1 MYKGVIIMII
11 LTIENVPG
19 KEIKEVK
26 GLVKGSTVRC
36 KNIGRDITASF
47 KNLVGGE
54 MSGYNDMLTEA
65 RQIAIGR
72 MVDEAEAMGA
82 NAIIGMKLMSSAIA
96 AGAAEMVAYGTA
108 VVVEYKG
115 VIYFEY
121 NIDDYIIRWVLD
133 TYSYRINSNDN
144 MGYSK

>member
-82 NAIIGMKLMSSAIA
+82 NAIIGMKLMSFAIA

-108 VVVEYKG
+108 VVVE
-115 VIYFEY
+115 
-121 NIDDYIIRWVLD
+121 
-133 TYSYRINSNDN
+133 
-144 MGYSK
+144 

>member
-1 MYKGVIIMII
+1 MII
-11 LTIENVPG
+11 LTIDSVPG

-36 KNIGRDITASF
+36 KNIGKDITSSF

-54 MSGYNDMLTEA
+54 MTSYTEMLTEA

-72 MVDEAEAMGA
+72 MVDEAEVLGA
-82 NAIIGMKLMSSAIA
+82 NAIIGMRLVSSSLA

-108 VVVEYKG
+108 VVYEDK
-115 VIYFEY
+115 
-121 NIDDYIIRWVLD
+121 
-133 TYSYRINSNDN
+133 
-144 MGYSK
+144 

>member
-1 MYKGVIIMII
+1 MYKGVMIMII

-54 MSGYNDMLTEA
+54 MSGYNDMLTEG

-82 NAIIGMKLMSSAIA
+82 NAIIGMKLMSSAVA

-108 VVVEYKG
+108 VVVE
-115 VIYFEY
+115 
-121 NIDDYIIRWVLD
+121 
-133 TYSYRINSNDN
+133 
-144 MGYSK
+144 

>member
-1 MYKGVIIMII
+1 MLV

-19 KEIKEVK
+19 KEIKEIK

-36 KNIGRDITASF
+36 KNVGRDIAASF

-54 MSGYNDMLTEA
+54 MQGYNEMLTEA

-72 MVDEAEAMGA
+72 MVDDAKAMGA
-82 NAIIGMKLMSSAIA
+82 NAIIGMRLMSSAVA

-108 VVVEYKG
+108 VVIE
-115 VIYFEY
+115 
-121 NIDDYIIRWVLD
+121 
-133 TYSYRINSNDN
+133 
-144 MGYSK
+144 

>member
-96 AGAAEMVAYGTA
+96 AGAAEIVAYGTA
-108 VVVEYKG
+108 VVVE
-115 VIYFEY
+115 
-121 NIDDYIIRWVLD
+121 
-133 TYSYRINSNDN
+133 
-144 MGYSK
+144 

>member
-1 MYKGVIIMII
+1 MII

-47 KNLVGGE
+47 KNLVGGG

-72 MVDEAEAMGA
+72 MVDEAEAIGA
-82 NAIIGMKLMSSAIA
+82 NAIIGMKLMSSAVA

-108 VVVEYKG
+108 VVVE
-115 VIYFEY
+115 
-121 NIDDYIIRWVLD
+121 
-133 TYSYRINSNDN
+133 
-144 MGYSK
+144 

>member
-1 MYKGVIIMII
+1 MEKIIDNSFHVVYYYIKGYKITLKEIEITVWRGVIIMII

-108 VVVEYKG
+108 VVVE
-115 VIYFEY
+115 
-121 NIDDYIIRWVLD
+121 
-133 TYSYRINSNDN
+133 
-144 MGYSK
+144 

>member
-1 MYKGVIIMII
+1 MEKIIDNSLSVVYYYIKGYLITLKKINRTVCKGVIIMII

-72 MVDEAEAMGA
+72 MVEEAEAMGA
-82 NAIIGMKLMSSAIA
+82 NAIIGMKLMSSAVA

-108 VVVEYKG
+108 VIVE
-115 VIYFEY
+115 
-121 NIDDYIIRWVLD
+121 
-133 TYSYRINSNDN
+133 
-144 MGYSK
+144 

>member
-1 MYKGVIIMII
+1 MII

-54 MSGYNDMLTEA
+54 QTKA
-65 RQIAIGR
+65 RKNR
-72 MVDEAEAMGA
+72 KKRCNAE
-82 NAIIGMKLMSSAIA
+82 K
-96 AGAAEMVAYGTA
+96 EQ
-108 VVVEYKG
+108 
-115 VIYFEY
+115 
-121 NIDDYIIRWVLD
+121 DYLAPPQK
-133 TYSYRINSNDN
+133 S
-144 MGYSK
+144 M

>member
-1 MYKGVIIMII
+1 MEKIIDNSFHVVYYYIKGYKITLKEIEITVWRGVIIMII

-82 NAIIGMKLMSSAIA
+82 NAIIGMKLMSSAVA

-108 VVVEYKG
+108 VVVE
-115 VIYFEY
+115 
-121 NIDDYIIRWVLD
+121 
-133 TYSYRINSNDN
+133 
-144 MGYSK
+144 

>member
-54 MSGYNDMLTEA
+54 MSGYNDMLTES

-96 AGAAEMVAYGTA
+96 VGAAEMVAYGTA
-108 VVVEYKG
+108 VVVE
-115 VIYFEY
+115 
-121 NIDDYIIRWVLD
+121 
-133 TYSYRINSNDN
+133 
-144 MGYSK
+144 

>member
-1 MYKGVIIMII
+1 MEKIIDNSLSIVYYYIKGYLITLKKINRTVCKGVIIMII

-72 MVDEAEAMGA
+72 MVDEADAMGA
-82 NAIIGMKLMSSAIA
+82 NAIIGMKLMSSAVA
-96 AGAAEMVAYGTA
+96 ARAAEMVAYGTA
-108 VVVEYKG
+108 VVVE
-115 VIYFEY
+115 
-121 NIDDYIIRWVLD
+121 
-133 TYSYRINSNDN
+133 
-144 MGYSK
+144 